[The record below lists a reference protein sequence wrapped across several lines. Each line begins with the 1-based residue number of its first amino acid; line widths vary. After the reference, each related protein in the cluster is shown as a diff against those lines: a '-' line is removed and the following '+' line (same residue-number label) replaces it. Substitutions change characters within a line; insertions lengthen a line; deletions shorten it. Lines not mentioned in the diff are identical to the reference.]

1 MNDGFLENVF
11 HEKVKEINE
20 VLRTKENQK
29 LSNREIRRLV
39 EGSVGQFKIV
49 DRGAAAAKYTENGV
63 LAVDGSIGR
72 AGAYFPYVLSFV
84 RAVAINT
91 KEDTMGNA
99 VKLEEVICPLISDDR
114 AALERL
120 LSESEN
126 LISLE
131 NAYNKYSNDKMAEL
145 ELKSAMRGVER
156 FGSKVVLIDGG
167 FYRFGITCPE
177 LWDEF
182 KEFCMT
188 TGTLAVGVIEE
199 VSTHKMS
206 RLLVEKLPDYMH
218 FDYDRELLYGVL
230 RQGEWLKVNE
240 DIEIKKGYYTAFAR
254 FSSNPQVIGL
264 DIFKEQVDEVEDAV
278 QLVAGLTAQKS
289 RGVPVL
295 VDIVDKAARV
305 TQREVGILLG
315 MMDLDIKEKFIVS
328 QHERRVY

>member
-1 MNDGFLENVF
+1 
-11 HEKVKEINE
+11 
-20 VLRTKENQK
+20 
-29 LSNREIRRLV
+29 
-39 EGSVGQFKIV
+39 
-49 DRGAAAAKYTENGV
+49 
-63 LAVDGSIGR
+63 
-72 AGAYFPYVLSFV
+72 
-84 RAVAINT
+84 
-91 KEDTMGNA
+91 
-99 VKLEEVICPLISDDR
+99 
-114 AALERL
+114 
-120 LSESEN
+120 
-126 LISLE
+126 
-131 NAYNKYSNDKMAEL
+131 
-145 ELKSAMRGVER
+145 
-156 FGSKVVLIDGG
+156 
-167 FYRFGITCPE
+167 
-177 LWDEF
+177 
-182 KEFCMT
+182 MT

-264 DIFKEQVDEVEDAV
+264 DIFKEQMDEVEDAV